1 MAFKDVA
8 ALATDR
14 DFAARLAAGLAKE
27 GLAKAPDYLVDQ
39 ILKNPSAG
47 AAMFMPLVSAAPG
60 FDDKYL
66 TDGQLAISDN
76 EMLSAIQ
83 ANWQRVFDLYEP
95 AS

>member
-1 MAFKDVA
+1 
-8 ALATDR
+8 
-14 DFAARLAAGLAKE
+14 
-27 GLAKAPDYLVDQ
+27 
-39 ILKNPSAG
+39 
-47 AAMFMPLVSAAPG
+47 MFMPLVSAAPG